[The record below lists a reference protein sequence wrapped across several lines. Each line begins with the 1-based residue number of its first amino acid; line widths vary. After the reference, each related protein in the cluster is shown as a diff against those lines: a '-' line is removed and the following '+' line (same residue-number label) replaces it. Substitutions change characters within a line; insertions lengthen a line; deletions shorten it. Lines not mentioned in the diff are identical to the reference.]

1 MGRGAS
7 VACKSAE
14 TRAQRTR
21 SDLKR
26 ASHDEDLFA
35 VAETRFGG
43 NEQFMGS
50 GERLEAS
57 AGAMDG

>member
-1 MGRGAS
+1 MGQGAS

-26 ASHDEDLFA
+26 ASHGEDLFT

-43 NEQFMGS
+43 SEQFGGS
-50 GERLEAS
+50 GEQLEARVGVL
-57 AGAMDG
+57 GA

>member
-1 MGRGAS
+1 
-7 VACKSAE
+7 VACKGAK
-14 TRAQRTR
+14 TREQRAR